1 MRIVFMGTPEFGVPA
16 LEQLL
21 GSEHQIVAV
30 YTQPDRPAGRGRTS
44 TPSAVKIAASAHS
57 LPVFQPPSLKAA
69 HEMERLAGLKPDVI
83 VVAAFG
89 QLLSQQVL
97 DIPPFGCLNIHPSLL
112 PRHRGASPIPA
123 AILAGDEKTGVSI
136 MLMDAGLDTG
146 PILAQKAIPIEPED
160 TAESLGVKLAQ
171 LGAEL
176 LEQTLPRWLAHCLTP
191 QPQDEENATYSGPI
205 ARGEGEIDWHL
216 SAIEL
221 WRRVRAFYPWPG
233 CHTRWRGK
241 QLKLLQAIPLPG
253 GQGLEPGRVVSLLPE
268 QGTVFGVA
276 TGSGILGLCRVQ
288 LEGRR
293 AMTAE
298 EFLRGQRGFIGELLP
313 G

>member
-1 MRIVFMGTPEFGVPA
+1 MRIVFMGTPQFGVPA
-16 LEQLL
+16 LEQLTQ
-21 GSEHQIVAV
+21 GEHQVVAV
-30 YTQPDRPAGRGRTS
+30 YTQPDRPVGRGRIS
-44 TPSAVKIAASAHS
+44 TPSAVKRTALAHG
-57 LPVFQPPSLKAA
+57 LPVFQPPSLKATA
-69 HEMERLAGLKPDVI
+69 EVERLAEVKPDVI

-97 DIPPFGCLNIHPSLL
+97 DIPPFGCLNVHPSLL
-112 PRHRGASPIPA
+112 PRHRGAAPVPA
-123 AILAGDEKTGVSI
+123 AILGGDEQTGVTI
-136 MLMDAGLDTG
+136 MLMDVGLDTG

-160 TAESLGVKLAQ
+160 TAESLGAKLAQ

-176 LEQTLPRWLAHCLTP
+176 LGQTLPLWLDHCLTP
-191 QPQDEENATYSGPI
+191 QPQDEENATHSRPI
-205 ARGEGEIDWHL
+205 AKGEGEIDWRL

-233 CHTRWRGK
+233 CYTRWRGK

-253 GQGLEPGRVVSLLPE
+253 GQGLEPGRVISPLPE
-268 QGTVFGVA
+268 QGAVFGVA
-276 TGSGILGLCRVQ
+276 TGSGILGLRQVQ

-298 EFLRGQRGFIGELLP
+298 EFLRGQRGFIGELLSH
-313 G
+313 

>member
-16 LEQLL
+16 LERLIK
-21 GSEHQIVAV
+21 GEHQVVAV
-30 YTQPDRPAGRGRTS
+30 YTQPDRPAGRGRIS
-44 TPSAVKIAASAHS
+44 TPSPAKRTALAHS
-57 LPVFQPPSLKAA
+57 LPVFQPASLKAT
-69 HEMERLAGLKPDVI
+69 HELGHLAELKPDVI

-89 QLLSQQVL
+89 QLLPQPVL
-97 DIPPFGCLNIHPSLL
+97 GIPPFGCLNIHPSLL

-123 AILAGDEKTGVSI
+123 AILAGDEETGVTI

-146 PILAQKAIPIEPED
+146 PILAQKAIPIEPDD
-160 TAESLGVKLAQ
+160 TTESLGTKLAQ

-176 LEQTLPRWLAHCLTP
+176 LGQTLPQWLGHCLTP
-191 QPQDEENATYSGPI
+191 KPQDEENATYSGPI
-205 ARGEGEIDWHL
+205 SKSEGEADWHL

-221 WRRVRAFYPWPG
+221 WRRVRAFDPWPG
-233 CHTRWRGK
+233 CYTRWQGK
-241 QLKLLQAIPLPG
+241 QLKLFQAIPLSG
-253 GQGLEPGRVVSLLPE
+253 GRGLEPGRIIPLLPE
-268 QGTVFGVA
+268 QGAVFGVA

-293 AMTAE
+293 AMTGE

-313 G
+313 N

>member
-1 MRIVFMGTPEFGVPA
+1 MRIVFMGTPQFGVPA
-16 LEQLL
+16 LEQLTK
-21 GSEHQIVAV
+21 GEHQVVAV
-30 YTQPDRPAGRGRTS
+30 YTQPDRPVGRGRIS
-44 TPSAVKIAASAHS
+44 TPSAVKRTALAHG
-57 LPVFQPPSLKAA
+57 LPVFQPPSLKATA
-69 HEMERLAGLKPDVI
+69 EVERLAELKPDVI

-97 DIPPFGCLNIHPSLL
+97 DIAPFGCLNVHPSLL

-123 AILAGDEKTGVSI
+123 AILGGDEETGVTI
-136 MLMDAGLDTG
+136 MLMDVGLDTG
-146 PILAQKAIPIEPED
+146 PILAQKAIPMEPED
-160 TAESLGVKLAQ
+160 TAESLGAKLAQ

-176 LEQTLPRWLAHCLTP
+176 LGQTLPRWLDRCLTP
-191 QPQDEENATYSGPI
+191 QPQDEENATYSRPI
-205 ARGEGEIDWHL
+205 SKGEGEIDWHL

-233 CHTRWRGK
+233 CYTRWRGK
-241 QLKLLQAIPLPG
+241 QLKLLHTIPLSG
-253 GQGLEPGRVVSLLPE
+253 GQGLEPGRVISLLPE
-268 QGTVFGVA
+268 QGAVFGVA
-276 TGSGILGLCRVQ
+276 TGSGILGLRQVQ

-313 G
+313 D

>member
-16 LEQLL
+16 LEQLMK
-21 GSEHQIVAV
+21 GGHQVAAV
-30 YTQPDRPAGRGRTS
+30 YTQPDRSAGRGRIP
-44 TPSAVKIAASAHS
+44 TPSAVKRTALAHG
-57 LPVFQPPSLKAA
+57 LPVFQPPSLKATA
-69 HEMERLAGLKPDVI
+69 EVERLAELKPDVI

-97 DIPPFGCLNIHPSLL
+97 DIPPFGCLNVHPSLL

-123 AILAGDEKTGVSI
+123 AILGGDEQTGVTI
-136 MLMDAGLDTG
+136 MLMDVGLDTG
-146 PILAQKAIPIEPED
+146 PILTQKAIPIEPED
-160 TAESLGVKLAQ
+160 TAESLGAKLAQ

-176 LEQTLPRWLAHCLTP
+176 LGQTLPRWLDHRLTP
-191 QPQDEENATYSGPI
+191 QPQGEENATYSRPI
-205 ARGEGEIDWHL
+205 SKGEGEIDWHL

-233 CHTRWRGK
+233 CYTRWRGR
-241 QLKLLQAIPLPG
+241 QLKLLHTIPLSG
-253 GQGLEPGRVVSLLPE
+253 GRGLEPGRVISLLPE
-268 QGTVFGVA
+268 QGAVFGVA
-276 TGSGILGLCRVQ
+276 TGSGILGLRQVQ

-313 G
+313 D

>member
-16 LEQLL
+16 LEQLTK
-21 GSEHQIVAV
+21 SEHRVVAV
-30 YTQPDRPAGRGRTS
+30 YTQPDRPVGRGRIS
-44 TPSAVKIAASAHS
+44 TPSAVKRTALAHG
-57 LPVFQPPSLKAA
+57 LPVFQPPSLKATA
-69 HEMERLAGLKPDVI
+69 EVERLAELKPDVI

-97 DIPPFGCLNIHPSLL
+97 DIPPFGCLNVHPSLL

-123 AILAGDEKTGVSI
+123 AILGGDEQTGVTI
-136 MLMDAGLDTG
+136 MLMDVGLDTG

-160 TAESLGVKLAQ
+160 TTQSLGAKLAQ

-176 LEQTLPRWLAHCLTP
+176 LGQTLPRWLDRCLTP
-191 QPQDEENATYSGPI
+191 QPQDEENATYSRPI
-205 ARGEGEIDWHL
+205 AKGEGEIDWHL

-233 CHTRWRGK
+233 CYTRWRGK
-241 QLKLLQAIPLPG
+241 QLKLLHTIPLSG
-253 GQGLEPGRVVSLLPE
+253 GQGLEPGRVISLLPE
-268 QGTVFGVA
+268 QGAVFGVA
-276 TGSGILGLCRVQ
+276 TGSGILGLRRVQ

-313 G
+313 D

>member
-21 GSEHQIVAV
+21 KSEHQIVAV
-30 YTQPDRPAGRGRTS
+30 YTQPERPAGRGRTS

-57 LPVFQPPSLKAA
+57 LAVFQPPSLKAA
-69 HEMERLAGLKPDVI
+69 HEVERLVELKPDVI

-97 DIPPFGCLNIHPSLL
+97 DIPPFGCLNVHPSLL

-123 AILAGDEKTGVSI
+123 AILAGDEETGVSI

-146 PILAQKAIPIEPED
+146 PILVQRAIPIEPED
-160 TAESLGVKLAQ
+160 TAESLGAKLAQ
-171 LGAEL
+171 LGAGL
-176 LEQTLPRWLAHCLTP
+176 LGQTLSQWLDHCLTP
-191 QPQDEENATYSGPI
+191 RPQDEGNATYSGSI
-205 ARGEGEIDWHL
+205 SKGEGDMEWHL

-233 CHTRWRGK
+233 CYTRWRGK
-241 QLKLLQAIPLPG
+241 QLKLLQAIPLSG
-253 GQGLEPGRVVSLLPE
+253 GQGLEPGRVISLLPE

-313 G
+313 D

>member
-16 LEQLL
+16 LEQLTK
-21 GSEHQIVAV
+21 GEHQVVAV
-30 YTQPDRPAGRGRTS
+30 YTQPDRPVGRGRIS
-44 TPSAVKIAASAHS
+44 TPSAVKRAALAHG
-57 LPVFQPPSLKAA
+57 LPVFQPPGLKASA
-69 HEMERLAGLKPDVI
+69 EVERLAELKPDVI

-97 DIPPFGCLNIHPSLL
+97 DISPFGCLNIHPSLL

-123 AILAGDEKTGVSI
+123 AIIGGDEETGVTI
-136 MLMDAGLDTG
+136 MLMDVGLDTG

-160 TAESLGVKLAQ
+160 TAESLSAKLAQ

-176 LEQTLPRWLAHCLTP
+176 LGQTLPRWLDHRLNP
-191 QPQDEENATYSGPI
+191 RPQDEENATYSGSI
-205 ARGEGEIDWHL
+205 AKGEGEIDWHL

-233 CHTRWRGK
+233 CYTRWRGK
-241 QLKLLQAIPLPG
+241 QLKLLQAIPLSG
-253 GQGLEPGRVVSLLPE
+253 GQGLEPGRVISLLPE
-268 QGTVFGVA
+268 RGAVFGVA
-276 TGSGILGLCRVQ
+276 TGNGILGLRRVQ

-293 AMTAE
+293 AMTVE
-298 EFLRGQRGFIGELLP
+298 EFLRGQREFVGELLP
-313 G
+313 D

>member
-16 LEQLL
+16 LEQLTK
-21 GSEHQIVAV
+21 GEHQVVAV
-30 YTQPDRPAGRGRTS
+30 YTQPDRPVGRGRIS
-44 TPSAVKIAASAHS
+44 TPSAVKRAALAHG
-57 LPVFQPPSLKAA
+57 LPVFQPPSLKATA
-69 HEMERLAGLKPDVI
+69 EVERLAELKPDVI

-97 DIPPFGCLNIHPSLL
+97 DIPPFGCLNVHPSLL

-123 AILAGDEKTGVSI
+123 AILGGDEETGVTI
-136 MLMDAGLDTG
+136 MLMDVGLDTG

-160 TAESLGVKLAQ
+160 TAESLSAKLAQ

-176 LEQTLPRWLAHCLTP
+176 LGQTLPRWLDNRLTSK
-191 QPQDEENATYSGPI
+191 PQDEENATYSGSI
-205 ARGEGEIDWHL
+205 AKGEGEIDWHL

-233 CHTRWRGK
+233 CYTRWRGK
-241 QLKLLQAIPLPG
+241 QLKLLQAIPLSG
-253 GQGLEPGRVVSLLPE
+253 GQGLEPGRVISLLPE
-268 QGTVFGVA
+268 QGAVFGVA
-276 TGSGILGLCRVQ
+276 TGSGILGLRRVH
-288 LEGRR
+288 LEGKR

-313 G
+313 D